1 MAYHHPVYNWVI
13 SDIQQLT
20 RVLVTAELASNWS
33 RSKHVIV
40 SEERFIGHSFFGYQT
55 KKVHLGQNNHESFS
69 NLQAHLST
77 VCDRQN
83 HLSPWVERCYRR
95 CTLLG
100 WIFLDV
106 LKNASLSKILQPKRA
121 VSRIQ
126 PQELELISTWTVQT
140 DLFSKYWHVIFFGAP
155 HPTSTYG
162 TPTLLFKS
170 WGPDPSTWVDPVT
183 RSSLDFMLNTTWAP
197 ATYERSCNPYKW
209 PHKWVTRVITP
220 IFGVILGASP
230 S

>member
-83 HLSPWVERCYRR
+83 HLSP
-95 CTLLG
+95 
-100 WIFLDV
+100 
-106 LKNASLSKILQPKRA
+106 
-121 VSRIQ
+121 
-126 PQELELISTWTVQT
+126 
-140 DLFSKYWHVIFFGAP
+140 
-155 HPTSTYG
+155 
-162 TPTLLFKS
+162 
-170 WGPDPSTWVDPVT
+170 
-183 RSSLDFMLNTTWAP
+183 
-197 ATYERSCNPYKW
+197 
-209 PHKWVTRVITP
+209 
-220 IFGVILGASP
+220 
-230 S
+230 

>member
-1 MAYHHPVYNWVI
+1 MNPLATFKPICLQFATARTIWVLELRGVI
-13 SDIQQLT
+13 EG
-20 RVLVTAELASNWS
+20 VLCLV
-33 RSKHVIV
+33 
-40 SEERFIGHSFFGYQT
+40 
-55 KKVHLGQNNHESFS
+55 ESFLTS
-69 NLQAHLST
+69 WRMLLYQKYFS
-77 VCDRQN
+77 QN
-83 HLSPWVERCYRR
+83 GRSQE
-95 CTLLG
+95 
-100 WIFLDV
+100 F
-106 LKNASLSKILQPKRA
+106 
-121 VSRIQ
+121 Q

-170 WGPDPSTWVDPVT
+170 WGPDPSTLVDPVT

-197 ATYERSCNPYKW
+197 VTYERSCNPYKW